1 MFDKLI
7 VSEPEGADIKNR
19 SSYFI
24 VTSIVVGVL
33 FVTGVVIS
41 IFASDYRLGTENF
54 ELVEMIAP
62 VETAAVEPKL
72 PQPRPRMSTSAA
84 PAPASALPTRTV
96 NMANI
101 HESPIVPK
109 GVATTPNTALSR
121 PPGTYQIGDRN
132 SDPIGGSGRAD
143 HGVSDGP
150 SGLVASVPAAETPAS
165 IPAPPPVK
173 EPPPLK
179 PPVTKSLGVI
189 NGLATNLPKPNYP
202 AAAIA
207 VNVQGKVDVQ
217 VLIDETGRVVSAKAV
232 SGNALLRSAAV
243 AAARNA
249 RFTPTTLSNV
259 PVKVSGVIVYN
270 FNRS

>member
-24 VTSIVVGVL
+24 VTSLVVGVL

-72 PQPRPRMSTSAA
+72 PQPRPRTTTSAA
-84 PAPASALPTRTV
+84 PAQAAVVPTRKENIV
-96 NMANI
+96 NIN
-101 HESPIVPK
+101 ESPIVPR
-109 GVATTPNTALSR
+109 GVATAPNTSASR
-121 PPGTYQIGDRN
+121 PLGTYQIGDRD
-132 SDPIGGSGRAD
+132 SEPMGGSGRSEVGTGD
-143 HGVSDGP
+143 QP
-150 SGLVASVPAAETPAS
+150 TGLTASVPVAETPAP
-165 IPAPPPVK
+165 IPVPPPVK
-173 EPPPLK
+173 EPPVVK

-207 VNVQGKVDVQ
+207 VNIQGKVDVQ
-217 VLIDETGRVVSAKAV
+217 VLIDESGRVVSAKAV

-259 PVKVSGVIVYN
+259 PVKVTGVIVYN
-270 FNRS
+270 FSRS